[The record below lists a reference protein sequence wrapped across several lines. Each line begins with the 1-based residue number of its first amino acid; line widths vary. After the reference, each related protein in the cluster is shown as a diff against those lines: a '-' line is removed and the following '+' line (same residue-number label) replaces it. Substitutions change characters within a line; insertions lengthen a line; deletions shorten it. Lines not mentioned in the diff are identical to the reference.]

1 MNVALNI
8 SQKNIKIISIE
19 GRRVKKWGM
28 AEIPPDLVS
37 DGLILKP
44 QTLGPLISDL
54 FKKVGIPRERVTCGI
69 AGLAFTYRFITLPR
83 MKPGLIEEALLR
95 AAKKEISIPLEELY
109 VAWQRFPDTGNEMS
123 YFVLG
128 VERNRIDAMVE
139 TLKSARIEPYLMG
152 IRPLALTRIA
162 ERSEGI
168 LVNFEESCF
177 DIVFMSGGLP
187 RVIHTINPRNT
198 SVTLE
203 DNVHRLADELT
214 KTATFYRSNNP
225 DAELDNST
233 PLLITG
239 DWVAEPAAIAILQ
252 TEVEYPISR
261 LVAQVEIPEGLPM
274 DSYAAT
280 IGLALKA
287 IPPKT
292 AKSRTE
298 KYTDVNVNILAGKY
312 RVPKAKPVPLSR
324 VMAWVLLAAA
334 LILLFPLYRT
344 YTDVKSKNASL
355 ALQINDTQRLINIYN
370 TITEEDL
377 VTENTITGLT
387 TAAENITAAYRGVLS
402 SRENVRTDL
411 ELVTS
416 LVPDKT
422 YFSSIEIF
430 ENEIIINGE
439 SDSVF
444 TVVSYASE
452 LKKQARFSDVRID
465 KLQEGQSAYLTVVSA
480 NVTAVSAHFPAVS
493 DNVSVV
499 SDNVTGV
506 SDNITTVSGNVTPT
520 ITAVPIP
527 LPVPVTVIEFVIII
541 KK

>member
-8 SQKNIKIISIE
+8 SQNNIKIISIE

-28 AEIPPDLVS
+28 AEIPSDLVR

-83 MKPGLIEEALLR
+83 MKPGQIEEALLR

-128 VERNRIDAMVE
+128 IERNRIDAMVE
-139 TLKSARIEPYLMG
+139 TLKSAHIEPRLMG

-168 LVNFEESCF
+168 LVNFEKSCF
-177 DIVFMSGGLP
+177 DIVFMSGGPP

-225 DAELDNST
+225 NAELDNST

-239 DWVAEPAAIAILQ
+239 DWVAEPAAIALLQ
-252 TEVEYPISR
+252 TEVEYPINR

-292 AKSRTE
+292 AKSRSET
-298 KYTDVNVNILAGKY
+298 YTDVNVNILAGKY
-312 RVPKAKPVPLSR
+312 RKPKAKPVPLSR
-324 VMAWVLLAAA
+324 VITWVALAAA

-344 YTDVKSKNASL
+344 YADVKSRNASL
-355 ALQINDTQRLINIYN
+355 TSQITDTQRQINIYN

-377 VTENTITGLT
+377 ATENTITALT
-387 TAAENITAAYRGVLS
+387 AAAENVTAAYHGILS
-402 SRENVRTDL
+402 GREGARADL

-430 ENEIIINGE
+430 DNEIFINGE

-444 TVVSYASE
+444 TVVNYASE
-452 LKKQARFSDVRID
+452 LKKQARYIDVRID
-465 KLQEGQSAYLTVVSA
+465 KLQEGLSAFLTVAPGDVPVVS
-480 NVTAVSAHFPAVS
+480 S
-493 DNVSVV
+493 NVSVV
-499 SDNVTGV
+499 SDNA
-506 SDNITTVSGNVTPT
+506 SGNATAALPA

-527 LPVPVTVIEFVIII
+527 VPVPVTVIQFVIII